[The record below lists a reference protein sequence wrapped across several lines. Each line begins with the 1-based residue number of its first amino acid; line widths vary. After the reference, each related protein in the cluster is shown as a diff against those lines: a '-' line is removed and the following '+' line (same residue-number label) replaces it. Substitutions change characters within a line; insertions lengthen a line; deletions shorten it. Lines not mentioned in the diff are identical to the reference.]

1 MRFTEFLRTSILLF
15 AGAATAL
22 AAVAIAGA
30 QSDDDT
36 TLLYVAVG
44 WWVVSAVAGLW
55 IGRRVETSH
64 GIGRLLADARHSPT
78 LPEQEPG
85 RTMINRL
92 WPLIIATAAAAA
104 IAFLIPQVPAIGAGY
119 ALLVALAWR
128 KQSRAVAAIEDRDGV
143 RFYVEPSSAIE
154 PVRLIR
160 TPGLKRD
167 RAPAGHPPPP
177 AV

>member
-1 MRFTEFLRTSILLF
+1 VRFTDFLRTSVLLF

-30 QSDDDT
+30 QSGDDT
-36 TLLYVAVG
+36 ALIYVSVG
-44 WWVVSAVAGLW
+44 WWAIAAAAGLW
-55 IGRRVETSH
+55 IGRRPETSH
-64 GIGRLLADARHSPT
+64 GIGRLLAQARHSPS

-92 WPLIIATAAAAA
+92 WPLIIATAAAAG
-104 IAFLIPQVPAIGAGY
+104 IAFLVPQVPAIGAGY

-143 RFYVEPSSAIE
+143 RFYVERNPPLKPLTLVRTPWMRRIE
-154 PVRLIR
+154 PTDERIGAI
-160 TPGLKRD
+160 P
-167 RAPAGHPPPP
+167 
-177 AV
+177 

>member
-36 TLLYVAVG
+36 TLIYVSVG
-44 WWVVSAVAGLW
+44 WWTASALGGLW
-55 IGRRVETSH
+55 FGRRPQTSE
-64 GIGRLLADARHSPT
+64 GIGRLLTQARHSPS

-92 WPLIIATAAAAA
+92 WPLIIATAAAAG

-143 RFYVEPSSAIE
+143 RFYVERTPPLKPLQLVRTPWMRRIE
-154 PVRLIR
+154 PTDTRV
-160 TPGLKRD
+160 T
-167 RAPAGHPPPP
+167 
-177 AV
+177 AVP

>member
-1 MRFTEFLRTSILLF
+1 MRFTEFLRTSVLLF

-30 QSDDDT
+30 SSKDDR
-36 TLLYVAVG
+36 TLVYVSVS
-44 WWVVSAVAGLW
+44 WWVIAAIVGLW
-55 IGRRVETSH
+55 LGRLAETSQ

-85 RTMINRL
+85 RTMVNRL
-92 WPLIIATAAAAA
+92 WPLIIVIAAAAA

-143 RFYVEPSSAIE
+143 RFYVERSSPMRPTQLVRTPWMRRIE
-154 PVRLIR
+154 PTGERLS
-160 TPGLKRD
+160 TVP
-167 RAPAGHPPPP
+167 
-177 AV
+177 

>member
-22 AAVAIAGA
+22 AAVAVAGA

-44 WWVVSAVAGLW
+44 WWVASAVAGLW
-55 IGRRVETSH
+55 IGRRVETSQ
-64 GIGRLLADARHSPT
+64 GIGRLLADARRSPT
-78 LPEQEPG
+78 VPVQGPG
-85 RTMINRL
+85 RAMINRL
-92 WPLIIATAAAAA
+92 WPLINATASAAA
-104 IAFLIPQVPAIGAGY
+104 IAFLIPQVPPIGAGY

-143 RFYVEPSSAIE
+143 RFYVERTPPLKPLQLVRTPWMRRIE
-154 PVRLIR
+154 PTDTRL
-160 TPGLKRD
+160 T
-167 RAPAGHPPPP
+167 
-177 AV
+177 AVP